1 MVHSLI
7 RPITP
12 FCLQGLLPATSQ
24 IDLLEHVCSQNRLAV
39 LKNLLAAGAYPHY
52 EDDSGC
58 TAFDHAILGNNQ
70 KSLEL
75 LLKAKNLNQNLL
87 LDNMAAYEYDWSSNR
102 WRPKQETNWSHLISS
117 PSTPLNSPSKL
128 SQKPAAVTSG
138 WL

>member
-1 MVHSLI
+1 
-7 RPITP
+7 
-12 FCLQGLLPATSQ
+12 
-24 IDLLEHVCSQNRLAV
+24 V
-39 LKNLLAAGAYPHY
+39 LKHLLAAGAYPHY

-75 LLKAKNLNQNLL
+75 LLKAKNLNENLL

-102 WRPKQETNWSHLISS
+102 WRQKQGKKWSDLISP
-117 PSTPLNSPSKL
+117 PSTPLTSPSKP
-128 SQKPAAVTSG
+128 SQKPAVTSG